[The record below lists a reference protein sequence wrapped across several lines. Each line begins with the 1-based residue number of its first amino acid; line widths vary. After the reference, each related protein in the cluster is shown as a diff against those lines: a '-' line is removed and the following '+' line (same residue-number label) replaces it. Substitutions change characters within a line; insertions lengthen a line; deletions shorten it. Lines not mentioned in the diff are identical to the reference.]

1 MQAMMDVITG
11 EVTHAEMR
19 SGGEM
24 QEEKGTLA
32 LTRSQL
38 LETARWL
45 LDNPARL
52 PDGMLTL
59 QWLEKRV
66 EERLGGKVTPGQFYM
81 ITKFMA
87 IITRC
92 ECVAASE
99 LEKGKQ

>member
-1 MQAMMDVITG
+1 MQAMMIRTDETDITDS
-11 EVTHAEMR
+11 V
-19 SGGEM
+19 EM

-52 PDGMLTL
+52 PDGMMTN

-66 EERLGGKVTPGQFYM
+66 EDRLGGKVQPGQMYM
-81 ITKFMA
+81 ITNFMA

-92 ECVAASE
+92 ECVTASE